1 LSRDDA
7 ALAELAALAAYLA
20 QRREPILRAWHAAL
34 DADPELT
41 SFSNLSRAQFN
52 DHIPAVLDAF
62 EELLRAGGVAEAAPP
77 DEAQQNASAAEHGL
91 HRWQQGYDQRQTMR
105 EWTHLQ
111 LCLLAEFERYE
122 ANRPQLDPRAMA
134 LAHRALAR
142 LCGDGVIESA
152 ARYAKLQQA
161 EAAARLRDLEQTFE
175 QLERE
180 RAEGWRQ
187 AAHDL
192 RGSVGIISNATAV
205 LSRDPAEPVRAHFSQ
220 VLERGVSSLHTLLSD
235 LIDVA
240 RLEAGHERRNVA
252 PFDAAHTLRNLCETM
267 RSTAAEGSLFL
278 LAQGPDSLPV
288 AGDEAKVL
296 RIAQNLLLNAFKA
309 TERGGVRVLW
319 ESREEHWL
327 LSVQDT
333 GPGFSRGPAA
343 PLERALKQATE
354 ESHEV
359 ETRAA
364 SAGDADGGAD
374 PAPTLPSQSRHRAAQ
389 ILAGEGIGLSI
400 VKRLCELLDAS
411 LELETAAGSGTTFR
425 VTFPSSYRD
434 EAARQ

>member
-1 LSRDDA
+1 
-7 ALAELAALAAYLA
+7 
-20 QRREPILRAWHAAL
+20 
-34 DADPELT
+34 
-41 SFSNLSRAQFN
+41 
-52 DHIPAVLDAF
+52 
-62 EELLRAGGVAEAAPP
+62 
-77 DEAQQNASAAEHGL
+77 
-91 HRWQQGYDQRQTMR
+91 
-105 EWTHLQ
+105 
-111 LCLLAEFERYE
+111 
-122 ANRPQLDPRAMA
+122 
-134 LAHRALAR
+134 
-142 LCGDGVIESA
+142 
-152 ARYAKLQQA
+152 
-161 EAAARLRDLEQTFE
+161 
-175 QLERE
+175 
-180 RAEGWRQ
+180 
-187 AAHDL
+187 
-192 RGSVGIISNATAV
+192 
-205 LSRDPAEPVRAHFSQ
+205 
-220 VLERGVSSLHTLLSD
+220 
-235 LIDVA
+235 
-240 RLEAGHERRNVA
+240 
-252 PFDAAHTLRNLCETM
+252 M

-374 PAPTLPSQSRHRAAQ
+374 PAPTLPSQSHHRAAS

-411 LELETAAGSGTTFR
+411 LELETAAGSGTTLR

>member
-1 LSRDDA
+1 
-7 ALAELAALAAYLA
+7 
-20 QRREPILRAWHAAL
+20 
-34 DADPELT
+34 
-41 SFSNLSRAQFN
+41 
-52 DHIPAVLDAF
+52 
-62 EELLRAGGVAEAAPP
+62 
-77 DEAQQNASAAEHGL
+77 
-91 HRWQQGYDQRQTMR
+91 
-105 EWTHLQ
+105 
-111 LCLLAEFERYE
+111 
-122 ANRPQLDPRAMA
+122 MA

-343 PLERALKQATE
+343 PLERALKEATE

-425 VTFPSSYRD
+425 VTFPRSYAD
-434 EAARQ
+434 EVERR